1 MATFDNFTDG
11 IKKVFLAGVGA
22 VAMGAE
28 MSQDLV
34 DDLIKKG
41 ELTVEQGKSLN
52 EEIARK
58 VKETADEAY
67 DEVLRSKFRGMS
79 VEERAAWIERA
90 KRIAEDL
97 EAEDAEFEVEEEAEA
112 EADAEPEAEEE
123 AEAAAEA
130 EVEPEAE
137 APAEE

>member
-11 IKKVFLAGVGA
+11 IKKVLLAGVGA

-34 DDLIKKG
+34 DDLIKQG

-67 DEVLRSKFRGMS
+67 DEVLRSKFRGMT

-90 KRIAEDL
+90 KKIAEDL
-97 EAEDAEFEVEEEAEA
+97 EVEDAEFEVEEDAEA
-112 EADAEPEAEEE
+112 EDEVEP
-123 AEAAAEA
+123 EAAAEVEA
-130 EVEPEAE
+130 DPEPEPEAE
-137 APAEE
+137 APVEE

>member
-1 MATFDNFTDG
+1 MATFDDFTDG

-67 DEVLRSKFRGMS
+67 DEVLRSKFRGMT

-90 KRIAEDL
+90 KKIAEDL
-97 EAEDAEFEVEEEAEA
+97 EVEDAEFEVEEDAEA
-112 EADAEPEAEEE
+112 EDEVEP
-123 AEAAAEA
+123 EAAAEVEA
-130 EVEPEAE
+130 DPEPEPEAE
-137 APAEE
+137 APVEE

>member
-1 MATFDNFTDG
+1 MATFDNLTDG

-90 KRIAEDL
+90 RKIAEDL
-97 EAEDAEFEVEEEAEA
+97 EVEDAEFEVEEEPEAEA
-112 EADAEPEAEEE
+112 EAEPEV
-123 AEAAAEA
+123 AAEA
-130 EVEPEAE
+130 EVDPEPEAE

>member
-1 MATFDNFTDG
+1 MATFDNLTDG

-90 KRIAEDL
+90 RKIAEDL
-97 EAEDAEFEVEEEAEA
+97 EVEDAEFEVEEEAEA
-112 EADAEPEAEEE
+112 EAEAEPEV
-123 AEAAAEA
+123 AAEA
-130 EVEPEAE
+130 EVDPEPEAE

>member
-1 MATFDNFTDG
+1 MATFDDFTDG

>member
-11 IKKVFLAGVGA
+11 IKKVLLAGVGA

-67 DEVLRSKFRGMS
+67 DEVLRSKFRGMT

-90 KRIAEDL
+90 KKIAEDL
-97 EAEDAEFEVEEEAEA
+97 EVEDAEFEVEEDAEA
-112 EADAEPEAEEE
+112 EDEVEP
-123 AEAAAEA
+123 EAAAEVEA
-130 EVEPEAE
+130 DPEPEPEAE
-137 APAEE
+137 APVEE

>member
-67 DEVLRSKFRGMS
+67 DEVLRSKFRGMT

-90 KRIAEDL
+90 KKIAEDL
-97 EAEDAEFEVEEEAEA
+97 EVEDAEFEVEEDAEA
-112 EADAEPEAEEE
+112 EDEVEP
-123 AEAAAEA
+123 EAAAEVEA
-130 EVEPEAE
+130 DPEPEPEAE
-137 APAEE
+137 APVEE

>member
-67 DEVLRSKFRGMS
+67 DEVLRSKFRGMT
-79 VEERAAWIERA
+79 VEERVAWIERA
-90 KRIAEDL
+90 KKIAEDL
-97 EAEDAEFEVEEEAEA
+97 EVEDAEFEVEEDAEA
-112 EADAEPEAEEE
+112 EDEVEP
-123 AEAAAEA
+123 EAAAEVEA
-130 EVEPEAE
+130 DPEPEPEAE
-137 APAEE
+137 APVEE